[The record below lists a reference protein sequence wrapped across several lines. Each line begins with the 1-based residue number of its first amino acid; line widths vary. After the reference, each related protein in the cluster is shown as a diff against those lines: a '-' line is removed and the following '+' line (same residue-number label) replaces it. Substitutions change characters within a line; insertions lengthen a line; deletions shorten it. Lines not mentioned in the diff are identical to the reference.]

1 MLVYDGNSQVV
12 LGLESKDG
20 KPPTDIKVAP
30 AGDFIT
36 VKIPLE
42 LEENGQKNAVGTAT
56 LYIDDSRIQR
66 ELRAGIFNT
75 VIRMVVMLVV
85 LQFGISYL
93 IGKLVTRPL
102 NAILTRMKD
111 IAEGEGDLPMPRGL
125 SIPAKPTLAVSREP
139 AGGSPTGSPTGPGII
154 VAPAQRAS

>member
-1 MLVYDGNSQVV
+1 M
-12 LGLESKDG
+12 ESKDG
-20 KPPTDIKVAP
+20 KAATDVKAAPT
-30 AGDFIT
+30 GEFIT

-56 LYIDDSRIQR
+56 LYIDDAPVQK
-66 ELRAGIFNT
+66 ELRAGIINT

-102 NAILTRMKD
+102 NAILTRM
-111 IAEGEGDLPMPRGL
+111 
-125 SIPAKPTLAVSREP
+125 
-139 AGGSPTGSPTGPGII
+139 
-154 VAPAQRAS
+154 